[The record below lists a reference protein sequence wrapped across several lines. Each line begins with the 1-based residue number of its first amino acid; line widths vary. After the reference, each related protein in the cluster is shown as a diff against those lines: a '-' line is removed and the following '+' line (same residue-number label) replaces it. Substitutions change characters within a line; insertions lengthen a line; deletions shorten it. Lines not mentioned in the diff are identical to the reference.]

1 MKKLTKAIAA
11 IMLMTAVFCAA
22 CTKDPNN
29 NNGNGNEETT
39 IPVVETE
46 RVVLV
51 TVTESTKTVVKGC
64 IVSDGGSQI
73 IECGVCWSTQL
84 SPDINDSHV
93 IADSIGEVFSCEI
106 LGLSPDSIYNVR
118 AYAINSK
125 GIGYGNELSFIP
137 LGQGGGPHEEHEYVD
152 LGLPSGTLWATCNI
166 GANTPEDYGDYFA
179 WGETE
184 TKDTY
189 NWGTYQYCTVE
200 TNEYSYYYTM
210 LTKYCNDASYGFNG
224 FADDL
229 TVLLPEDDAA
239 TANWG
244 GDWRMPTREEW
255 NELLENTTNTWTTQN
270 EVYGRLF
277 TASNG
282 ASLFLPAAGSRWND
296 ELHYAGSLGYYWSS
310 SLRTGNP
317 YDAWYLIFD
326 SGNYLVDYDG
336 RCLGASVRPVCS
348 TRQN

>member
-1 MKKLTKAIAA
+1 MKKLMKAIAA
-11 IMLMTAVFCAA
+11 IMLTVAVICAA
-22 CTKDPNN
+22 GCKKDP
-29 NNGNGNEETT
+29 
-39 IPVVETE
+39 
-46 RVVLV
+46 
-51 TVTESTKTVVKGC
+51 K
-64 IVSDGGSQI
+64 
-73 IECGVCWSTQL
+73 
-84 SPDINDSHV
+84 
-93 IADSIGEVFSCEI
+93 
-106 LGLSPDSIYNVR
+106 IYNV
-118 AYAINSK
+118 NVSSSPSV
-125 GIGYGNELSFIP
+125 GGVVT
-137 LGQGGGPHEEHEYVD
+137 GGGAYEEGLTCSVTATANDGYLFVKWTENGGVVSTDANYTFSVTGNRTLVAHFDRAYVD

-189 NWGTYQYCTVE
+189 NWGTYQYCTGG
-200 TNEYSYYYTM
+200 NYEYPYYNM

-282 ASLFLPAAGSRWND
+282 ASLFLPAAGYRWDD
-296 ELHYAGSLGYYWSS
+296 ELDLAGSLGGFWSS
-310 SLRTGNP
+310 SLYTGSP
-317 YDAWYLIFD
+317 YDAWTLIFG
-326 SGNYLVDYDG
+326 SGNYLMDYISRDG
-336 RCLGASVRPVCS
+336 GFSVRPVCS
-348 TRQN
+348 ARQN